1 MFWNWNCIY
10 TVIHKRQ
17 KDALLNILIQ
27 RVRHQNQLNNL
38 CPRQWER
45 AESFPAGAKGLTGCG
60 EILDL
65 SEMSSPP
72 PLAMWNIWL
81 LIMSLFPIVLSLL
94 HVRIHPSPA
103 ELIKE
108 LEMML
113 QLSAIAERLSAS
125 LVIWSAAGN
134 HPPLT
139 LLEAFWVVLLF
150 SSGCF
155 GILLSLFP
163 WASCFW
169 MRAFLVLSTGPC
181 QPGCSA
187 QPSPALT
194 TAASAKTL
202 AQSLRMCLWSPSYRS
217 LFLM

>member
-1 MFWNWNCIY
+1 MW
-10 TVIHKRQ
+10 
-17 KDALLNILIQ
+17 
-27 RVRHQNQLNNL
+27 VRLQSQLNNM
-38 CPRQWER
+38 CPRQCVC
-45 AESFPAGAKGLTGCG
+45 ACFPAGAKGLTGCG

-81 LIMSLFPIVLSLL
+81 LIMSLFSIVLSLL
-94 HVRIHPSPA
+94 HVRIHSSLA

-125 LVIWSAAGN
+125 LLIWSAAGN

-139 LLEAFWVVLLF
+139 FLEAFGVVLLF
-150 SSGCF
+150 SSGFF

-169 MRAFLVLSTGPC
+169 MRAFGVLSTGPC

-187 QPSPALT
+187 QPSPAST

-202 AQSLRMCLWSPSYRS
+202 AQSLRMCLWSPSYKSLIWAKKRS
-217 LFLM
+217 SSLM

>member
-1 MFWNWNCIY
+1 MWVLDNEFE
-10 TVIHKRQ
+10 
-17 KDALLNILIQ
+17 
-27 RVRHQNQLNNL
+27 RVSQLE
-38 CPRQWER
+38 Q
-45 AESFPAGAKGLTGCG
+45 GGLTGCG

-72 PLAMWNIWL
+72 PPAMWNIWL

-113 QLSAIAERLSAS
+113 QLSAIAERHSES

-150 SSGCF
+150 SSGF
-155 GILLSLFP
+155 FWHIVVFVPLGFLFLDESFPSAEHRSLSTWLLS
-163 WASCFW
+163 
-169 MRAFLVLSTGPC
+169 
-181 QPGCSA
+181 SA
-187 QPSPALT
+187 
-194 TAASAKTL
+194 
-202 AQSLRMCLWSPSYRS
+202 
-217 LFLM
+217 

>member
-1 MFWNWNCIY
+1 MANSGTWCFNEMQPHLWTFEIK
-10 TVIHKRQ
+10 TVFICTRGEKKH
-17 KDALLNILIQ
+17 ALLPLHVSGLNILIQ
-27 RVRHQNQLNNL
+27 RVSQQSRLNNA
-38 CPRQWER
+38 CPRQWEC
-45 AESFPAGAKGLTGCG
+45 FPAGAEGLTGCG

-72 PLAMWNIWL
+72 PPAMWNIWL

-113 QLSAIAERLSAS
+113 QLSAIAQRLSES

-139 LLEAFWVVLLF
+139 LSEAFW
-150 SSGCF
+150 GCF
-155 GILLSLFP
+155 VVFKWVFWHIVVFVPLGFLFLDESFP
-163 WASCFW
+163 SAERRS
-169 MRAFLVLSTGPC
+169 LSTWLRS
-181 QPGCSA
+181 SA
-187 QPSPALT
+187 
-194 TAASAKTL
+194 
-202 AQSLRMCLWSPSYRS
+202 
-217 LFLM
+217 

>member
-1 MFWNWNCIY
+1 
-10 TVIHKRQ
+10 
-17 KDALLNILIQ
+17 
-27 RVRHQNQLNNL
+27 
-38 CPRQWER
+38 
-45 AESFPAGAKGLTGCG
+45 
-60 EILDL
+60 
-65 SEMSSPP
+65 MSSPP

-94 HVRIHPSPA
+94 HVRIHSSPA

-113 QLSAIAERLSAS
+113 QLSTIAERLSES

-150 SSGCF
+150 SSGFF

-187 QPSPALT
+187 QPSPAST

-217 LFLM
+217 LIWAKKRISIPDVKKLFLCSFSELPESNAWDKGIT